1 MAQQEFVE
9 RLKQRRQAVTD
20 MRAANIVPLYGAL
33 SLDRGTSA
41 SEIAGTIARAVLTEG
56 VLAPWSA
63 LAIFYDIVD
72 EHL

>member
-41 SEIAGTIARAVLTEG
+41 SEIAGTIARAVLQKEC
-56 VLAPWSA
+56 
-63 LAIFYDIVD
+63 
-72 EHL
+72 